1 LLIDI
6 HSYFLE
12 DRRLKI
18 AFLRP
23 LACDLYCARKDH
35 QLLQSEQGQVVILT
49 QVNSCVMLDSSFVT
63 AKIEIF
69 LLDHFTS

>member
-23 LACDLYCARKDH
+23 LACGLYCASRITSKRL
-35 QLLQSEQGQVVILT
+35 LLQSEQGQVVILI

-69 LLDHFTS
+69 FS

>member
-1 LLIDI
+1 LHFSDHLLVICI
-6 HSYFLE
+6 ELGRITSK
-12 DRRLKI
+12 RLI
-18 AFLRP
+18 
-23 LACDLYCARKDH
+23 
-35 QLLQSEQGQVVILT
+35 LQSEQGQVVILI